1 MRRIVLT
8 ACMLCVFVVSLRA
21 QISDPTHETTT
32 ADVPGLTAESSTC
45 RQSTDPSYGLTREN
59 PIKTGGGAMYMAS
72 RQVKYL
78 NALRGL
84 AGEGVHFK
92 RNGSG
97 PGPDGTTLDTYSLD
111 IRGDRKTTLYLDGYH
126 WSDPLAPKG
135 FLCGAPMNLAPPGP
149 DPFETTDQLRALAVN
164 LSVAE
169 TGPISIDANGSKTHG
184 VIYDHVRL
192 IALAARAAA
201 TSGTPLDPKKL
212 PQPVARPHLVVIA
225 TPLVCGDATI
235 VPESVRLK
243 DSTGNEPPVIG
254 TATGAKIADLSAGL
268 VGPADAV
275 AIAYAVPEL
284 IGGAR
289 TTVRYRTSC
298 EGKQEIE
305 LPVAISGPR
314 VLSQAPAPASPGQT
328 VPADGA
334 KVVMQIFVAPDGSAL
349 NPAFVSGA
357 FEFTA
362 AAVESL
368 KGWKF
373 EPARA
378 NTAPVYK
385 PERVMV
391 VVK

>member
-1 MRRIVLT
+1 MRIVLT
-8 ACMLCVFVVSLRA
+8 ACALCVFVVSVGA
-21 QISDPTHETTT
+21 QMGDPTHETTT
-32 ADVPGLTAESSTC
+32 PDVPGLTAETSKCSL
-45 RQSTDPSYGLTREN
+45 SPDPSYGLTREN

-84 AGEGVHFK
+84 AGEGLHFK
-92 RNGSG
+92 RSGSG
-97 PGPDGTTLDTYSLD
+97 PGPGGTMLDIYSLD
-111 IRGDRKTTLYLDGYH
+111 IRGDRRTTLYLDGYH

-149 DPFETTDQLRALAVN
+149 DPFETTDQLHALAVN
-164 LSVAE
+164 LSAAE
-169 TGPISIDANGSKTHG
+169 TDPISMDANGSKTHG

-201 TSGTPLDPKKL
+201 TSGTALDSKKL

-225 TPLVCGDATI
+225 TPLVCGDTTI
-235 VPESVRLK
+235 APESVRLK
-243 DSTGNEPPVIG
+243 DSAGNEPPVIG
-254 TATGAKIADLSAGL
+254 TAAGAKIAELSAGL

-275 AIAYAVPEL
+275 AIAYAVPDL
-284 IGGAR
+284 IAGAR
-289 TTVRYRTSC
+289 TAVRYRSPC
-298 EGKQEIE
+298 EGKQEVE
-305 LPVAISGPR
+305 LPVVIAGPR
-314 VLSQAPAPASPGQT
+314 ILSQAPAPPPPGQP
-328 VPADGA
+328 VPAGGA
-334 KVVMQIFVAPDGSAL
+334 SVVMQIFVAPDGSAL

-362 AAVESL
+362 AATESL

-378 NTAPVYK
+378 NTGPLYK